1 MKQLR
6 ARLGVI
12 QNLGWLDR
20 VIRIAV
26 GTAMLAYPVY
36 QIATSETVEHS
47 WMIYSML
54 ISIYPFFTAILG
66 YDPIYAQFVVR
77 TCDTSERNPCGTFP
91 YEVDA
96 ALGHRP
102 IPKSNVERSLE
113 NSRHER

>member
-6 ARLGVI
+6 AQLRVI

-20 VIRIAV
+20 VIRVVI

-36 QIATSETVEHS
+36 QIATSETVQDS
-47 WMIYSML
+47 WMMYSML
-54 ISIYPFFTAILG
+54 ISIYPFLTAILG

-77 TCDTSERNPCGTFP
+77 TCDTSERNQCGTFP

-96 ALGHRP
+96 ALGRQP
-102 IPKSNVERSLE
+102 VPNSNTERSIE
-113 NSRHER
+113 GSQHKQ